1 MSAPEV
7 TDRLEAA
14 ILSGKYDLIVCNY
27 ANPDM
32 VGHTGVMTAAV
43 KAVETIDGAIGRLM
57 AAIGKMGGVMLLTA
71 DHGNIEMM
79 QDPDTQAP
87 YTQHTTLDVPVVV
100 LGAPKGSALKNG
112 RLADVAPTLLDLMG
126 LPQPR
131 EMTGRSLLVK
141 PALLVNPA

>member
-1 MSAPEV
+1 
-7 TDRLEAA
+7 
-14 ILSGKYDLIVCNY
+14 
-27 ANPDM
+27 
-32 VGHTGVMTAAV
+32 
-43 KAVETIDGAIGRLM
+43 
-57 AAIGKMGGVMLLTA
+57 MLLTA